1 MVGMR
6 RREFITLFGAA
17 VAAWP
22 LAARAQQ
29 TTKLPKIGVLWH
41 ADNAEQEAPYLTPLQ
56 QSLSNL
62 GYVDGRNMRL
72 LNTYAAERY
81 ERFNS
86 NAAQLAKIP
95 VDVLVAVTRPAAF
108 AAQKATTTIPIV
120 FILVPDPVRS
130 KLVNSLSRPGGNI
143 TGLTQLAFELSGKR
157 LDLFKEATGLSSVAL
172 LVNSSDQEA
181 ANLSI
186 AEFRDA
192 AARLNVGLHVIEVKK
207 PEDIEGAFDAIA
219 KQGLRGAL
227 TVLDAMLFNERKR
240 IARLA
245 IERRVGVMG
254 HIGEMTVDGLLI
266 SYAAN
271 YPNLFR
277 RAGIYVDKILKGE
290 KPGEIPVEQPTK
302 FELIINL
309 KTAKALGLEIP
320 PTLVARADEVI
331 E

>member
-1 MVGMR
+1 MLLG
-6 RREFITLFGAA
+6 GAA
-17 VAAWP
+17 TAWP

-29 TTKLPKIGVLWH
+29 ISKVPKIGVLWH
-41 ADNAEQEAPYLTPLQ
+41 ADNAEQEAPYLIPFE

-62 GYVDGRNMRL
+62 GYVDGRNVKL
-72 LNTYAAERY
+72 LNTYAAEQY
-81 ERFNS
+81 ERFHS
-86 NAAQLAKIP
+86 NAGELAKIP
-95 VDVLVAVTRPAAF
+95 VDVMVAVTRPAAF

-130 KLVNSLSRPGGNI
+130 KLVNSLSRPGGNL

-157 LDLFKEATGLSSVAL
+157 LELFKEATGLSSVGL
-172 LVNSSDQEA
+172 LVNSSDQQA

-186 AEFRDA
+186 EEFRA
-192 AARLNVGLHVIEVKK
+192 AATRLNIDLHVIEVRK

-219 KQGLRGAL
+219 RQGLRGAL

-254 HIGEMTVDGLLI
+254 HIGEMTIDGLLI

-277 RAGIYVDKILKGE
+277 RAAIYVDKIIKGE
-290 KPGEIPVEQPTK
+290 KPAEIPVEQPTK

-309 KTAKALGLEIP
+309 KTAKALEVEIP
-320 PTLVARADEVI
+320 PTLIARADLVI
-331 E
+331 EQAARQ

>member
-1 MVGMR
+1 MANIR
-6 RREFITLFGAA
+6 RREFTALLGGAA
-17 VAAWP
+17 ASWP
-22 LAARAQQ
+22 LLARAQQ
-29 TTKLPKIGVLWH
+29 INKLPKIGVLWH
-41 ADNAEQEAPYLTPLQ
+41 ADNAEQEAPYLTPFQ

-62 GYVDGRNMRL
+62 GYIDGRNMRL

-86 NAAQLAKIP
+86 NAAELAKIP

-172 LVNSSDQEA
+172 LVNSSDQET

-186 AEFRDA
+186 EEFRDA
-192 AARLNVGLHVIEVKK
+192 ASRLKVDLHVIEVKK
-207 PEDIEGAFDAIA
+207 PEDIEGAFDTIA
-219 KQGLRGAL
+219 RQGLRGAV
-227 TVLDAMLFNERKR
+227 TVLDAMLYNERKR

-254 HIGEMTVDGLLI
+254 HIGEMTFDGLLI

-277 RAGIYVDKILKGE
+277 RAAIYVDKIVKGE

-302 FELIINL
+302 FELLINL
-309 KTAKALGLEIP
+309 KTAKTLGLEIP
-320 PTLVARADEVI
+320 PTLLARADEVI

>member
-192 AARLNVGLHVIEVKK
+192 AARLNVDLHVIEVKK